1 MRSPAETWP
10 RLLAR
15 AAFVA
20 LLATGAAGC
29 STDIERFTDNPFSSL
44 MAAPSAPSSGEVTG
58 SVPSGRI
65 DAQPL
70 PAPSPGPM
78 SRPPA

>member
-1 MRSPAETWP
+1 MRSPAETRP
-10 RLLAR
+10 CLLAR
-15 AAFVA
+15 AALVD
-20 LLATGAAGC
+20 LLAAGAAGC
-29 STDIERFTDNPFSSL
+29 STDVERFTDNPFSSL

-58 SVPSGRI
+58 SVPSGRV

-70 PAPSPGPM
+70 PAPSPRPM